1 MAKIKDISGQRF
13 GRLFVLRFTE
23 IKDRSAH
30 WLCRC
35 DCGAEREI
43 RSSYLLSGHSK
54 SCGCLSRELLAGGR
68 QRTHG
73 MAGTPIYLV
82 WSAMLNRCR
91 NPRVNGYENYG
102 GRGITVCDEWL
113 SFEQFYAD
121 MGDQPPGMS
130 IDRIDNENGYSKENC
145 RWATRKEQTANRR
158 IQRNA
163 ITIIIDGN
171 RRAAVEICRE
181 RGINPGTFRTR
192 IKRGWSIE
200 RALT

>member
-1 MAKIKDISGQRF
+1 
-13 GRLFVLRFTE
+13 
-23 IKDRSAH
+23 
-30 WLCRC
+30 
-35 DCGAEREI
+35 
-43 RSSYLLSGHSK
+43 
-54 SCGCLSRELLAGGR
+54 
-68 QRTHG
+68 
-73 MAGTPIYLV
+73 
-82 WSAMLNRCR
+82 MLNRCR